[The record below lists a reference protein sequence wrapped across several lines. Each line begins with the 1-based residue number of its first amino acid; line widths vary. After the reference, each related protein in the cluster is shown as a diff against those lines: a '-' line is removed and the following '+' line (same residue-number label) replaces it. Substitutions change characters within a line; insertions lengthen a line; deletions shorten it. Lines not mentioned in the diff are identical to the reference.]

1 MPHAQ
6 PKLDFIPPRFNP
18 VILQLLHWSLPMLRR
33 WRLQPWLPAG
43 ISKIEIVNGETL
55 VEQLHRFQIGKIRLI
70 LAFRHCEVDDPLSGL
85 HLFSR
90 SIPQIA
96 RQQGIALQLPIHSH
110 FMYDRGMTIWAG
122 NWLGWLFARIGGVPV
137 HRGKTLDLRAIEKT
151 RELLL
156 DGKFPL
162 VVAPEGA
169 TNGHSEIVSPLE
181 SGVAQLA
188 FWNAE
193 DLTKANRVEQTVVVP
208 INIQYHYLSPQWS
221 KLDRLLTNLERDCGL
236 SPLDV
241 STDSS
246 NKTIGKLYYSRLSRI
261 GNYLVS
267 EMEQFYRCFYHYPL
281 PISQPNP
288 NLLGT
293 EANLSDRLQKLL
305 DISLQVGESYF
316 NLKHSGNIIKRCRR
330 LEEAGWN
337 YIYRYQPNEIK
348 NFSPVR
354 RGLADWIATE
364 AELRMLH
371 MRLAESFV
379 AVEGS
384 YLQEKPSF
392 ERFAEISLIL
402 FDAITRIKGKKSPRR
417 PRLGWRKSTVTVG
430 EPINVSDRAAV
441 YRQSRQ
447 EAKKA
452 VARLTQDIQT
462 ALEEAIV
469 S

>member
-6 PKLDFIPPRFNP
+6 PKLDFIPPQFNP
-18 VILQLLHWSLPMLRR
+18 FILRLLHWSLPILRR

-43 ISKIEIVNGETL
+43 IGQIETVNGETL
-55 VEQLHRFQIGKIRLI
+55 VELLHRFQMGKIRLI

-90 SIPQIA
+90 SVPQIA
-96 RQQGIALQLPIHSH
+96 RQQGIELKSPIHGH

-122 NWLGWLFARIGGVPV
+122 NWLGWLFARIGGIPV
-137 HRGKTLDLRAIEKT
+137 HRGKTLDLRGIEKA

-181 SGVAQLA
+181 SGVGQLA
-188 FWNAE
+188 FWNVE
-193 DLTKANRVEQTVVVP
+193 DLARANRVEETVVLP
-208 INIQYHYLSPQWS
+208 INIQYHYINPQWS

-236 SPLDV
+236 LPL
-241 STDSS
+241 SDSS
-246 NKTIGKLYYSRLSRI
+246 HSSKESAGYYSRLLKL
-261 GNYLVS
+261 GNYLVW

-281 PISQPNP
+281 PIAEP
-288 NLLGT
+288 NLQVT

-305 DISLQVGESYF
+305 DISLQTGESYF
-316 NLKHSGNIIKRCRR
+316 NLKHNGNIIKRCRR

-337 YIYRYQPNEIK
+337 YIYRYQPRELK
-348 NFSPVR
+348 NLSPVR

-379 AVEGS
+379 AVKGS

-402 FDAITRIKGKKSPRR
+402 FDAIARIKGKKSPRR
-417 PRLGWRKSTVTVG
+417 PRLGWRRSTVTVC
-430 EPINVSDRAAV
+430 EPINVSDRAAA
-441 YRQSRQ
+441 YRQNRQ

-462 ALEEAIV
+462 ALENAIV